1 MGLLPPYHQVDD
13 FARLRST
20 IDIVP
25 EENLNRTGDWTCF
38 EVHINAPKK
47 VSKKVSASMDVANGV
62 DAPVGLHRRSRPLP
76 RRPKGLP

>member
-1 MGLLPPYHQVDD
+1 MSLLPTYHEVDD

-25 EENLNRTGDWTCF
+25 KENLNRTGDWTCL
-38 EVHINAPKK
+38 EVDINAPKK
-47 VSKKVSASMDVANGV
+47 VGEKVSASVDVANGV
-62 DAPVGLHRRSRPLP
+62 DAPVGRHRWSRPLP